1 MPSNDSPTSLSN
13 RLSTGNTKRPRSPSQ
28 QPRDADVTVAL
39 NARRVSQKTSL
50 ESTALRNQSSAL
62 VANASNSCIPQ
73 QATQGVKKSVGVGL
87 GSEEEDRII
96 PQVQANTSSSGP
108 QGDEAGRLEGNTVGN
123 VKTAMVFNGNA
134 AITSNRNA
142 VVNSIANGTT
152 APNGSAVMASIS
164 DDASNRNA
172 VATSIDKD
180 AISDGGTT
188 ALASIGNAALASN
201 KNAAKASKSKAGTS
215 GAATSEASG
224 RGSGGG
230 NDKNG
235 SCRYDSSLGLLTT
248 KFVQLLRHSQDGVLD
263 LNAAADTLRVQKRRI
278 YDITNVLEG
287 IGIIEKKSKNN
298 IKWRQQ
304 LDASRACERELA
316 VLKADLEH
324 LTQEEEML
332 DDQIRQVRTKL
343 KDLASGDQCSSYA
356 YVTYQD
362 IKSIP
367 ELKGDTLIAI
377 KAPPGTELEVPD
389 PEDGALYGERKHQ
402 IHLKSTDGPIE
413 CLLVSPGDEEKIPGL
428 PSSAAT
434 PSDLPHA
441 DEHVHA
447 PENPPLNAHVDTHNT
462 SAPETVPD
470 ATATPA
476 PNVFDIASAAPV
488 QASFSAPP
496 NPFESSPIFGDPPSL
511 ADPFSCEVENIANP
525 SRLTPPPVDQDFYLT
540 LDDDTVANTRGLID
554 FYDIFA
560 NEGAS

>member
-1 MPSNDSPTSLSN
+1 MPSNDSPASLSN

-28 QPRDADVTVAL
+28 QTPNADVTVAPK
-39 NARRVSQKTSL
+39 ARRVSQKTSL
-50 ESTALRNQSSAL
+50 ESKALRNQSSVL
-62 VANASNSCIPQ
+62 VANASNNSIPQ
-73 QATQGVKKSVGVGL
+73 QPTQEVKNSVGAVTGCK
-87 GSEEEDRII
+87 EEDRII
-96 PQVQANTSSSGP
+96 PQVQANASGSGP
-108 QGDEAGRLEGNTVGN
+108 HRDEVDRLEGNTTGN
-123 VKTAMVFNGNA
+123 VKAAMVFNGNA
-134 AITSNRNA
+134 
-142 VVNSIANGTT
+142 VVGSIGNGTT
-152 APNGSAVMASIS
+152 TPNGNDVVS
-164 DDASNRNA
+164 
-172 VATSIDKD
+172 SIDKD
-180 AISDGGTT
+180 AMADGGTA

-201 KNAAKASKSKAGTS
+201 KNAAKGSKSKAA
-215 GAATSEASG
+215 GAASAAANDASG
-224 RGSGGG
+224 RGTGGA

-298 IKWRQQ
+298 IKWRHQ

-389 PEDGALYGERKHQ
+389 PEDGALYGERKHR

-413 CLLVSPGDEEKIPGL
+413 CLLVSPGGEENIPGL

-434 PSDLPHA
+434 PSDLPHVDEPA
-441 DEHVHA
+441 DA
-447 PENPPLNAHVDTHNT
+447 PVNPASNEQHVDAQNA
-462 SAPETVPD
+462 SAPETVVG
-470 ATATPA
+470 ATNVPT
-476 PNVFDIASAAPV
+476 PNVFDIASAAPA

-496 NPFESSPIFGDPPSL
+496 HPFDSSPIFGDPPSL
-511 ADPFSCEVENIANP
+511 ADPFSCDVENIVNP

-540 LDDDTVANTRGLID
+540 LEEDAVANTRGLID